1 MTNFSAYFRKK
12 QRLKVISWVGLGAVL
27 IAVCTPANVIAASLS
42 CDSLRREP
50 CEGEACLA
58 KYKAIQDCEN
68 AASAEEQARR
78 RRQQRQRDYQHKLK
92 KELDAQKDPA
102 R

>member
-1 MTNFSAYFRKK
+1 VKFILGITLSAF
-12 QRLKVISWVGLGAVL
+12 LLAVFL
-27 IAVCTPANVIAASLS
+27 PAGVIAASLS
-42 CDSLRREP
+42 CDSLRRER

-78 RRQQRQRDYQHKLK
+78 RRQQRQRDYQNKLK

>member
-1 MTNFSAYFRKK
+1 MKFILRITLSAF
-12 QRLKVISWVGLGAVL
+12 LLAVFP
-27 IAVCTPANVIAASLS
+27 PAGVIAASLS

-68 AASAEEQARR
+68 TASAEEQARR
-78 RRQQRQRDYQHKLK
+78 RRQQRQRDYQNKLK
-92 KELDAQKDPA
+92 KDLDAQRDPA

>member
-1 MTNFSAYFRKK
+1 MLNF
-12 QRLKVISWVGLGAVL
+12 ISGLALGALL
-27 IAVCTPANVIAASLS
+27 IAVCAPVNAAAASLS

-78 RRQQRQRDYQHKLK
+78 RRQQQRQRDYQNKLK

>member
-1 MTNFSAYFRKK
+1 MLNFIS
-12 QRLKVISWVGLGAVL
+12 RLALGALL
-27 IAVCTPANVIAASLS
+27 IAVCPPVNAVAASVS

-78 RRQQRQRDYQHKLK
+78 RRQQQRQRDYQNKLK
-92 KELDAQKDPA
+92 KELDAQKNEPA